1 MRVMGIDPGSVCTGY
16 GIIEDLNDDLKLVHW
31 GTIKGKQKQPFP
43 QRLKLIYDGLITAI
57 QDFSPDI
64 VAVEDIFFAM
74 NPKSTIKL
82 GQTRGVAILAAINE
96 GKPIAEYTP
105 LAVKLSIVGYGRAD
119 KKQVRDMVSALL
131 RLKEKPDSFDASDAL
146 AVAICH
152 IHSNGA
158 RNRISALAQNSVRP
172 PPRILAGSA
181 IKQETF

>member
-16 GIIEDLNDDLKLVHW
+16 GIIEEVNEDLKLVHW

-43 QRLKLIYDGLITAI
+43 QRLKLIYDGLIHAI

-82 GQTRGVAILAAINE
+82 SQTRGVAILAAINE
-96 GKPIAEYTP
+96 DKPIAEYTP
-105 LAVKLSIVGYGRAD
+105 LAVKQAIVGYGRAD
-119 KKQVRDMVSALL
+119 KAQVRDMVSVLL
-131 RLKEKPDSFDASDAL
+131 RLRTKPESFDASDAL

-152 IHSNGA
+152 IHMNSA
-158 RNRISALAQNSVRP
+158 RNRINSLAKSPNKP
-172 PPRILAGSA
+172 LAKILAGSEV
-181 IKQETF
+181 K

>member
-16 GIIEDLNDDLKLVHW
+16 GIIEEVNEDLKLVHW

-43 QRLKLIYDGLITAI
+43 QRLKLIYDGLIHAI

-96 GKPIAEYTP
+96 DKPIAEYTP
-105 LAVKLSIVGYGRAD
+105 LAVKQAIVGYGRAD
-119 KKQVRDMVSALL
+119 KRQVRDMVSVLL
-131 RLKEKPDSFDASDAL
+131 RLRTKPDSFDASDAL

-152 IHSNGA
+152 MHMNGV
-158 RNRISALAQNSVRP
+158 RNRINSLAKSTARP
-172 PPRILAGSA
+172 LAKPFAGSGV
-181 IKQETF
+181 K